1 MIGISNIALRLLVL
15 AKYLLDSAKDSMV
28 SPAVNILLKVA
39 LINLLVSHLPGK
51 SEPIRYMF
59 MALDTINLLLTTLLQ
74 KMKFSS

>member
-1 MIGISNIALRLLVL
+1 
-15 AKYLLDSAKDSMV
+15 MV

-51 SEPIRYMF
+51 SEAIRYMF